1 MNILAIVQSASLS
14 LDLERPQTV
23 FSSTDRTWQE
33 MADTVN
39 TASRQILD
47 DYDWQRL
54 IKTATL
60 LGDGVVTTFAL
71 PDDYS
76 RMVKDASLVGQFWRF
91 WPAQQVQSF
100 NQWLELQNYP
110 ITEWQQAWM
119 VYGGNLHVMPALP
132 LNESLTYGYI
142 STSVVVGTDPS
153 TFTADSDTYVLDDE
167 LLRLSII
174 WNWKESKGFD
184 FSADLAKYQER
195 MEKQRFRDVGSR
207 QTIVSGGWRARGYGR
222 FGGFV

>member
-23 FSSTDRTWQE
+23 FASTDRTWQE

-47 DYDWQRL
+47 DYDWQKL
-54 IKTATL
+54 IKTAVLAGT
-60 LGDGVVTTFAL
+60 GVATSFPL

-76 RMVKDASLVGQFWRF
+76 RMVKDASLVGTFWRF
-91 WPAQQVQSF
+91 YPAQQVQDF
-100 NQWLELQNYP
+100 NQWLMLQNYP
-110 ITEWQQAWM
+110 IAEWQQAWM
-119 VYGGNLHVMPALP
+119 VYGGNMNVMPALP
-132 LNESLTYGYI
+132 LNEILSYGYI
-142 STSVVVGTDPS
+142 STNVVVGSDPT
-153 TFTADSDTYVLDDE
+153 TFTADSDTYFLDDE

-207 QTIVSGGWRARGYGR
+207 QNIVTGGWRARAYGWP
-222 FGGFV
+222 GGFV